1 MIEYWVR
8 PKGVAPDVLFALLC
22 GDVSAP
28 ATFGVNRS
36 GWAPTVQLT
45 AYLRALPADGWLRI
59 MCTTVQIGQDWFDED
74 HIVVDCEGHIVVQSR
89 QLAMVPPARSNAP
102 CGVCNALTVARIA
115 IIGGGSI
122 GEALL
127 SGLLRAGRQVKDL
140 VVAEKD
146 PDRAK
151 YLSETYSVLVTSVA
165 DAAENASFVIVAVK
179 PADVTLVIDEI
190 ADAAA
195 HAESDSAEQV
205 FVTVAAG
212 VTTDFYEAKL
222 PAGAP
227 VVRVMPNAPVV
238 VGGGVS
244 ALAPGRFA
252 TAEQLKEVSAIFDA
266 VGGVLTVPESQMDAV
281 TALSGSGPAYFF
293 LVVEALVDAGVAAGL
308 SRPVATDLVVQTMA
322 GSAAMLLERLDAQ
335 QPAGD
340 AAMGTAMDTT
350 AAQLRATVTSPGGTT
365 AAGLRELERGG
376 LRAALAD
383 GC

>member
-1 MIEYWVR
+1 M
-8 PKGVAPDVLFALLC
+8 
-22 GDVSAP
+22 
-28 ATFGVNRS
+28 
-36 GWAPTVQLT
+36 
-45 AYLRALPADGWLRI
+45 
-59 MCTTVQIGQDWFDED
+59 
-74 HIVVDCEGHIVVQSR
+74 
-89 QLAMVPPARSNAP
+89 
-102 CGVCNALTVARIA
+102 TVARIA

-127 SGLLRAGRQVKDL
+127 AGLLRAGRQVKDL
-140 VVAEKD
+140 VVSEKD
-146 PDRAK
+146 QERAK
-151 YLSETYSVLVTSVA
+151 YLSEKYSVLVTSVA

-179 PADVTLVIDEI
+179 PSDVGPVIDEI

-212 VTTDFYEAKL
+212 VTTDYFEAKL

-252 TAEQLKEVSAIFDA
+252 TAEQLKEVASIFDA
-266 VGGVLTVPESQMDAV
+266 VGGVLTVAESQLDAV

-293 LVVEALVDAGVAAGL
+293 YVVEALIDAGVAAGL
-308 SRPVATDLVVQTMA
+308 SRSVATDLVAQTMA
-322 GSAAMLLERLDAQ
+322 GSAAMLLERIDAVR
-335 QPAGD
+335 
-340 AAMGTAMDTT
+340 AAEDTGLGSAIDTT

-365 AAGLRELERGG
+365 AAGLRELEKHAV
-376 LRAALAD
+376 RAALAD
-383 GC
+383 AVDAAKQRSAQLGITSG